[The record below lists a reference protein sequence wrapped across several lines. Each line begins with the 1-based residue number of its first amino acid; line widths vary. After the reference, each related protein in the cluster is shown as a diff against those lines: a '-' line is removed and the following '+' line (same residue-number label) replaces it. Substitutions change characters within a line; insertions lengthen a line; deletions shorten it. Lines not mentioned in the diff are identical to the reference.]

1 MTERGVLLNDLVFG
15 VNVRYDLELVSNFN
29 HVSQPLSLIC
39 KYGG

>member
-1 MTERGVLLNDLVFG
+1 MTERGVLLNDLVFC
-15 VNVRYDLELVSNFN
+15 VRYDLELVSNFN